1 MPPVS
6 AREWDVENAGSGHAP
21 LMPLICNYWKPL
33 RLGAGER
40 LNTGRWRLG
49 TQRSG
54 VYNVSDVGLPMSFSF
69 STFTIEINA
78 VPTVAFQAKWQA
90 DADQICRDWL
100 HTHWDQLSAKG
111 PGGIDLP
118 PIFKLRLARA
128 SEREAYEA
136 ERTGFEFCGEVK
148 LVNLIEVVHPHE
160 TDDAHPANG
169 SERNGAE
176 DFRAVGEGGD
186 G

>member
-1 MPPVS
+1 M
-6 AREWDVENAGSGHAP
+6 
-21 LMPLICNYWKPL
+21 
-33 RLGAGER
+33 
-40 LNTGRWRLG
+40 
-49 TQRSG
+49 
-54 VYNVSDVGLPMSFSF
+54 GLPMSFSF

-90 DADQICRDWL
+90 DADQICRDWI
-100 HTHWDQLSAKG
+100 HAHWDQLSAKG

-160 TDDAHPANG
+160 PDDAHPADG

-176 DFRAVGEGGD
+176 DFRAVSQGGD